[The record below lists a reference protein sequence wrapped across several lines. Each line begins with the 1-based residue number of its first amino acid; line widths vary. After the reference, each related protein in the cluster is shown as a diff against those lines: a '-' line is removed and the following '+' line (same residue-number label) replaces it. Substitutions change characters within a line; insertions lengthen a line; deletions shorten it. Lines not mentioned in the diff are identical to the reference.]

1 MVNTQ
6 GTEIAETK
14 QCLGCEETDPEKFSR
29 YPNGKLVARCKVCI
43 CEYQRQWRAER
54 RKPRI
59 ISQENTTFF
68 HLGTTAKDDQIRDL
82 EKVIN
87 IQEKTIRALVEVIKE
102 ADIRDAKRIRIP
114 A

>member
-1 MVNTQ
+1 M
-6 GTEIAETK
+6 AENK
-14 QCLGCEETDPEKFSR
+14 QCLGCEEVKPVGDFYKEVS
-29 YPNGKLVARCKVCI
+29 GKPKARCKVCTGA
-43 CEYQRQWRAER
+43 YYRKWKAER
-54 RKPRI
+54 KKNRV
-59 ISQENTTFF
+59 ISPGNKTFF
-68 HLGTTAKDDQIRDL
+68 QLGTTAKDDQIRDL